1 MFVARVDSRMNL
13 SFLLCVLLVG
23 TAESQGD
30 FHVHHSKHDGCKD
43 VGVDCQHVARQGGAQ
58 PTLNPWDCLRT
69 LFIHSLSAL
78 IIIRAGVHAVH
89 GESDGA
95 V

>member
-1 MFVARVDSRMNL
+1 
-13 SFLLCVLLVG
+13 
-23 TAESQGD
+23 
-30 FHVHHSKHDGCKD
+30 